1 MISQISW
8 SPGKTPDVMRLR
20 SMQLDIRV
28 SEVYEAYASFSTL
41 IKSGPQDLPSFHLY
55 TDDGPPPVPA
65 QKSKSDVDP
74 KMAWLDSWRN
84 KVDVDDL
91 TLVGHSFG
99 GGTLLHLLST
109 GPPEGFGRL
118 PVRKAVALDP
128 W

>member
-1 MISQISW
+1 
-8 SPGKTPDVMRLR
+8 
-20 SMQLDIRV
+20 MQLDIRV
-28 SEVYEAYASFSTL
+28 SEVYEAYTSFSTL
-41 IKSGPQDLPSFHLY
+41 IKSGSQDLPSFHLY
-55 TDDGPPPVPA
+55 TDDGPPPIPA